1 MIKRAIT
8 MSIEKILVIDDEELI
23 RTFITE
29 TLTRDGYD
37 VVTAK
42 NGKEGIHLFK
52 ESSYDLVFTDM
63 KMPDL
68 TGIDVLA
75 KIKEIS
81 PNTMVVVITAY
92 GSIENAVE
100 AMRVGAF
107 NYLIKPF
114 SPDTIEA
121 VVDKAKEHQKLL
133 NENQFLREEAS
144 GKIGDNQQTVIAES
158 QIMKQILKDVERV
171 AKSNASV
178 FITGE
183 SGTGKEVIAQAI
195 HNHSLRTNRPFIKV
209 NCAAVPETLIE
220 SEFFG
225 HEKGAFT
232 GANNKR
238 IGRFE
243 LANGGTLLLD
253 EVTEIPLA
261 VQAKLLR
268 AIQEQVFE
276 RVGGSKPVNVD
287 VRIIAT
293 SNRNM
298 KQAVEEKVLREDLYY
313 RLNVVPINLPSIK
326 ERPQD
331 ILPLAEY
338 FLTKMCQENHKEIK
352 TLSAEAKQKILSY
365 NWPGNVR
372 ELANIIERAVV
383 MAVSN
388 EIDADCIFLENAD
401 PVTIQNLPSDIVIK
415 NSSLPIGVSLQ
426 EIEKKMIIET
436 LEAQNNNKKKTAEIL
451 GISPRTLRNKL
462 SQYKMS

>member
-1 MIKRAIT
+1 
-8 MSIEKILVIDDEELI
+8 MSIEKILVIDDEEII
-23 RTFITE
+23 RNFIAE
-29 TLTRDGYD
+29 TLKREGFE
-37 VVTAK
+37 VSTAE
-42 NGKEGIHLFK
+42 NGKEGVGQFK
-52 ESSYDLVFTDM
+52 DNSYDLVFTDM

-68 TGIDVLA
+68 TGIDVLS
-75 KIKEIS
+75 KIKELS
-81 PNTMVVVITAY
+81 PQTPVVVITAY

-100 AMRVGAF
+100 AMRYGAF

-114 SPDTIEA
+114 TPDTIEA
-121 VVDKAKEHQKLL
+121 VVEKAKEHQSLIT
-133 NENQFLREEAS
+133 ENQFLREEVYNKRTS
-144 GKIGDNQQTVIAES
+144 SENGVIAEN
-158 QIMKQILKDVERV
+158 QEMQKILKDVARI

-195 HNHSLRTNRPFIKV
+195 HDQSLRSNRPFIKV

-232 GANNKR
+232 GANQKR

-253 EVTEIPLA
+253 EVTEIPLT

-276 RVGGSKPVNVD
+276 RVGGSKPIKVD

-293 SNRNM
+293 SNRDV
-298 KQAVEEKVLREDLYY
+298 KQAIEGHALREDLYY
-313 RLNVVPINLPSIK
+313 RLNVVPINLPPLK
-326 ERPQD
+326 ERSD
-331 ILPLAEY
+331 DVIPLATY
-338 FLTKMCQENHKEIK
+338 FLERMSKENHKK
-352 TLSAEAKQKILSY
+352 VKDLSPSAKQKLLSY

-383 MAVSN
+383 MES
-388 EIDADCIFLENAD
+388 EDKITPESIFLEPTGDLPAKHNIDIEASEEKGL
-401 PVTIQNLPSDIVIK
+401 PVGL
-415 NSSLPIGVSLQ
+415 SLREL
-426 EIEKKMIIET
+426 EKQLIIET
-436 LEAQNNNKKKTAEIL
+436 LHAHNNNKKKTAEIL

-462 SQYKMS
+462 NEYKQAEVEL

>member
-1 MIKRAIT
+1 

-23 RTFITE
+23 RTFIAE
-29 TLTRDGYD
+29 TLTREGYE
-37 VVTAK
+37 VATAT
-42 NGKEGIHLFK
+42 NGKEGISRFK
-52 ESSYDLVFTDM
+52 ENAYDLVFTDM

-81 PNTMVVVITAY
+81 PLTPVVVITAY

-100 AMRVGAF
+100 AMRFGAF

-114 SPDTIEA
+114 TPDTIEA
-121 VVDKAKEHQKLL
+121 VVQKAKEHQNLL
-133 NENQFLREEAS
+133 NENMFLRQEIS
-144 GKIGDNQQTVIAES
+144 RKGGGQNQSVVAENPKM
-158 QIMKQILKDVERV
+158 QQILKDIARV

-183 SGTGKEVIAQAI
+183 SGTGKEVIAQTV
-195 HNHSLRTNRPFIKV
+195 HDQSLRNNRAFIKV

-232 GANNKR
+232 GANQKR

-253 EVTEIPLA
+253 EVTEIPIT

-276 RVGGSKPVNVD
+276 RVGGTKPIKVD

-293 SNRNM
+293 SNRDM
-298 KQAVEEKVLREDLYY
+298 KQAVEDKMLREDLFY
-313 RLNVVPINLPSIK
+313 RLNVVPIHLPPLR
-326 ERPQD
+326 ERSQD
-331 ILPLAEY
+331 ILPLANY
-338 FLTKMCQENHKEIK
+338 FLARMSKENHKEVK
-352 TLSAEAKQKILSY
+352 QLTRGAKEKLLSY

-383 MAVSN
+383 MSN
-388 EIDADCIFLENAD
+388 SIDIEPDSIFLEPTGD
-401 PVTIQNLPSDIVIK
+401 LPAKQSIVIE
-415 NSSLPIGVSLQ
+415 SSEESGLPVGLSLR
-426 EIEKKMIIET
+426 ELEKQLIIET
-436 LEAQNNNKKKTAEIL
+436 LHVHNNNKKKTAEIL

-462 SQYKMS
+462 NEYKLH

>member
-1 MIKRAIT
+1 

-23 RTFITE
+23 RNFIAE
-29 TLTRDGYD
+29 TLTREGYE
-37 VVTAK
+37 VTTAG
-42 NGKEGIHLFK
+42 NGKDGISRFK
-52 ESSYDLVFTDM
+52 EQSFDLVFTDM

-68 TGIDVLA
+68 TGIDVLS

-81 PNTMVVVITAY
+81 PQTTVVVITAY

-100 AMRVGAF
+100 AMRFGAF

-121 VVDKAKEHQKLL
+121 VVDKAKEHQSLL
-133 NENQFLREEAS
+133 TENQFLREEIS
-144 GKIGDNQQTVIAES
+144 RKGGDKEQGVVAENS
-158 QIMKQILKDVERV
+158 EMQQILKDISRV

-183 SGTGKEVIAQAI
+183 SGTGKEVFAQAI
-195 HNHSLRTNRPFIKV
+195 HDQSLRNNRPFIKV

-232 GANNKR
+232 GANQKR

-253 EVTEIPLA
+253 EVTEIPLT

-276 RVGGSKPVNVD
+276 RVGGSKPIKVD

-293 SNRNM
+293 SNRDM
-298 KQAVEEKVLREDLYY
+298 KQAINDKVLREDLYY
-313 RLNVVPINLPSIK
+313 RLNVVPIHLPPLRQRSD
-326 ERPQD
+326 D
-331 ILPLAEY
+331 IIPLATH
-338 FLTKMCQENHKEIK
+338 FLTRMSKENHKDVK
-352 TLSAEAKQKILSY
+352 NLSASAKQKLLSY
-365 NWPGNVR
+365 HWPGNVR
-372 ELANIIERAVV
+372 ELANIIERSVV
-383 MAVSN
+383 MESKP
-388 EIDADCIFLENAD
+388 EITPESIFLEPTGDLPAKHSAD
-401 PVTIQNLPSDIVIK
+401 LEASEEAGLPVGL
-415 NSSLPIGVSLQ
+415 SLREL
-426 EIEKKMIIET
+426 EKQLIIET
-436 LEAQNNNKKKTAEIL
+436 LHVHNNNKKKTAEIL

-462 SQYKMS
+462 NEYRMQEASD